1 MNEKLFLNT
10 LTFEYPKDA
19 VKLYFSAKD
28 DAERKS
34 TRLKS
39 PVLIPKEVKQSQIFS
54 NLFAGNGTPTIY
66 TSFSSPTE
74 GFEVIALDFNEPENE
89 YFVKRYY
96 NRLLEKYFR
105 YYDDVVVTKSG
116 ITDDIQV
123 WLLANGDKKHINH
136 DNKQYE
142 LMEMDRFTIRVKY
155 DHFNNSPYLLVAN
168 DRPALMLNVPIA
180 RLLDEG
186 ANDPFTSKSG
196 ITPSMIN
203 KVMTREVRKGSD
215 GIEYVVRR
223 IDRYDYL
230 Q

>member
-74 GFEVIALDFNEPENE
+74 GFEVIASTFS
-89 YFVKRYY
+89 F
-96 NRLLEKYFR
+96 EK
-105 YYDDVVVTKSG
+105 S
-116 ITDDIQV
+116 
-123 WLLANGDKKHINH
+123 
-136 DNKQYE
+136 
-142 LMEMDRFTIRVKY
+142 
-155 DHFNNSPYLLVAN
+155 
-168 DRPALMLNVPIA
+168 
-180 RLLDEG
+180 
-186 ANDPFTSKSG
+186 
-196 ITPSMIN
+196 TPIN
-203 KVMTREVRKGSD
+203 KFFITLYEFYCVELVNSCMD
-215 GIEYVVRR
+215 
-223 IDRYDYL
+223 
-230 Q
+230 

>member
-10 LTFEYPKDA
+10 LTFEYPKEP
-19 VKLYFSAKD
+19 VKLFFSAKD

-39 PVLIPKEVKQSQIFS
+39 PVLIPKEVKESQLFS
-54 NLFAGNGTPTIY
+54 NLFAGNASPTIY

-74 GFEVIALDFNEPENE
+74 GFEVISIDFNEPENE

-136 DNKQYE
+136 DNK
-142 LMEMDRFTIRVKY
+142 
-155 DHFNNSPYLLVAN
+155 
-168 DRPALMLNVPIA
+168 
-180 RLLDEG
+180 
-186 ANDPFTSKSG
+186 
-196 ITPSMIN
+196 
-203 KVMTREVRKGSD
+203 
-215 GIEYVVRR
+215 
-223 IDRYDYL
+223 
-230 Q
+230 